1 MAEHPLD
8 NCASMCYTGHQRS
21 EVRGQMTDDTLQP
34 LRTNRLSL
42 SARTQQYLLS
52 LIENGTYQPGEQLP
66 SQADLA
72 AQLGISRPTLREAL
86 LNLEQDGIIIRKHGV
101 GTFIAPGYGERLE
114 TGLERLESVLHLASR
129 QGMQPECTALEVES
143 APADKE
149 GAASLQV
156 PVDTEVTHVR
166 RVITVEGNPVA
177 YMLDVVPSSVLAPSE
192 IDETFAGSVLD
203 LLRQKRKPV
212 LAQAVA
218 DIIALNAKPPLLEK
232 LSVKRGQ
239 AILLLEEILLDEEG
253 TIVGF
258 SRNFFVPQFFRFH
271 VVRS

>member
-1 MAEHPLD
+1 
-8 NCASMCYTGHQRS
+8 
-21 EVRGQMTDDTLQP
+21 MTDETLQP
-34 LRTNRLSL
+34 LRTNKLSL
-42 SARTQQYLLS
+42 SARAQQYLLRLVES
-52 LIENGTYQPGEQLP
+52 GAYEPGEQLP

-86 LNLEQDGIIIRKHGV
+86 LNLEQDGVIIRKHGV
-101 GTFIAPGYGERLE
+101 GTFVAPGYGERLE
-114 TGLERLESVLHLASR
+114 TGLERLESVLQLASR
-129 QGMQPECTALEVES
+129 QGMQPECTGLEVES

-149 GAASLQV
+149 VAANLQV

-166 RVITVEGNPVA
+166 RVITVEGKPVA
-177 YMLDVVPSSVLAPSE
+177 YLLDVVPSSVLAPSE
-192 IDETFAGSVLD
+192 IDERFAGSVLD
-203 LLRQKRKPV
+203 LLRQKRTPA

-218 DIIALNAKPPLLEK
+218 DIVALNAKPPLLEK